1 MSHSNS
7 DSPKS
12 YSKDKGGQNQVSAF
26 KAQSRFG
33 NNAGRQPIGQGSQY
47 KPAPVRITQHK
58 G

>member
-12 YSKDKGGQNQVSAF
+12 FSKDKGGNNQVSAF
-26 KAQSRFG
+26 KSQSRFG
-33 NNAGRQPIGQGSQY
+33 NNSRQPIVKGSQF
-47 KPAPVRITQHK
+47 KPAPVKITQHK

>member
-12 YSKDKGGQNQVSAF
+12 FSKDKSGQNQVSVF

-33 NNAGRQPIGQGSQY
+33 GFGRQPLVKGSQF
-47 KPAPVRITQHK
+47 KPAPVKITQHK